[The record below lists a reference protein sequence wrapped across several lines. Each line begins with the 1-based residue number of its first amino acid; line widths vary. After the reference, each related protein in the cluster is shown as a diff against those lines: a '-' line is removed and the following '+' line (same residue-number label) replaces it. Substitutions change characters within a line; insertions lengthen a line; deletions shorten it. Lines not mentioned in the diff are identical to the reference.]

1 MKLSEK
7 EKEILET
14 FEKVFPYLTER
25 EKDKLLSIGQ
35 GMALKTERIEN
46 ERKEGYEILLQ

>member
-1 MKLSEK
+1 MKLSDK

-25 EKDKLLSIGQ
+25 EKDRILAIGQ

-46 ERKEGYEILLQ
+46 EKKAG